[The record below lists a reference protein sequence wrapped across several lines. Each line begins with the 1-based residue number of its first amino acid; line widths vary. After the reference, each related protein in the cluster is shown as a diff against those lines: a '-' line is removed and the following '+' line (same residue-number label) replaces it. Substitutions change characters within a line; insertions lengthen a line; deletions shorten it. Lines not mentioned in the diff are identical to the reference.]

1 MSIEL
6 MMPSKHLISS
16 CQVLLLPS
24 VFPRVFPNE
33 SAHHIR
39 WPKYWSFSISPSSEY
54 LVLISLRIDWLDLV
68 AVQGTL
74 KSFLQY
80 TSVKNISNRYMYRLL
95 CTEEVS
101 WLVFLLSISV
111 SYNIFCILPGTR
123 LSVLAF
129 KAFKNLDPNCLSCF
143 DPLILLPIANLLI
156 CFTYKCL

>member
-33 SAHHIR
+33 SAQHIR

-80 TSVKNISNRYMYRLL
+80 TSVKNISN
-95 CTEEVS
+95 
-101 WLVFLLSISV
+101 
-111 SYNIFCILPGTR
+111 
-123 LSVLAF
+123 
-129 KAFKNLDPNCLSCF
+129 
-143 DPLILLPIANLLI
+143 
-156 CFTYKCL
+156 

>member
-24 VFPRVFPNE
+24 VFLRVFPNE

-80 TSVKNISNRYMYRLL
+80 TSVKNISNWYMYRLL

-101 WLVFLLSISV
+101 WLVFLLWISV

-123 LSVLAF
+123 L
-129 KAFKNLDPNCLSCF
+129 PGE
-143 DPLILLPIANLLI
+143 ILWLFYCWAV
-156 CFTYKCL
+156 FTGSSFTMKWSLYYLCWHSKPSKI